1 MLEMDNFMPD
11 IENSNETA
19 NKKNSTKFAFVHK
32 KGFKTSMT
40 FLIILTFLSIV
51 YTLVNKLSSPNVN
64 QLYQDIF
71 AKMKAEINNS
81 EMMKNIL
88 KIATNVTGIENLS
101 FEYPWKGL

>member
-1 MLEMDNFMPD
+1 MDNFISED
-11 IENSNETA
+11 IENRNESTD
-19 NKKNSTKFAFVHK
+19 KKNLTKFAFVHK
-32 KGFKTSMT
+32 KGFKTAVSL
-40 FLIILTFLSIV
+40 LIVLTFLSII
-51 YTLVNKLSSPNVN
+51 YTLVNKLSSPNLN